1 MKTPEFISEGGIRKM
16 IDLTTPIIPYIGTGI
31 FLLNENYSL
40 VTKKLIEK
48 KIKYREK
55 ILPPDE
61 ENSLEWKVIDVPKRG
76 YKYEVAQLFF
86 AKDKLFKIILWEDF
100 QGNLPNGIHTRMQ
113 LLDAE
118 KIDPKLER
126 DEEWDELFKSP
137 GGYWLEYSNGTGE
150 IISITIFIPAV
161 ESDDFYDYNW

>member
-1 MKTPEFISEGGIRKM
+1 MKTLEFISEGGVRKM

-40 VTKKLIEK
+40 IKKKLIEN
-48 KIKYREK
+48 KIKHREK

-61 ENSLEWKVIDVPKRG
+61 ENSLEWKIIDVMKCG
-76 YKYEVAQLFF
+76 YKYEVVQLFF
-86 AKDKLFKIILWEDF
+86 AKDRLFKICLWEDF

-126 DEEWDELFKSP
+126 DEECDELFKSP
-137 GGYWLEYSNGTGE
+137 DGYWLEYSNGTGE
-150 IISITIFIPAV
+150 IINITIFIP
-161 ESDDFYDYNW
+161 ELEHYDL